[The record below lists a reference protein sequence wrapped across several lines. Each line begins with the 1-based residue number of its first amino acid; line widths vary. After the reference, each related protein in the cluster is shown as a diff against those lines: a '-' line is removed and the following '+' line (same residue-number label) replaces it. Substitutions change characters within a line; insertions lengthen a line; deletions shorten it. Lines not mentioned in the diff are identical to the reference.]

1 MGDPHIDA
9 MLIRWAGVKSYD
21 EIGEMTGIAPLEVA
35 RRTKDALA
43 AVGVLEM
50 HERRVK
56 LMMTLESIIAEVDTR
71 KEDASNRDLGGLLN
85 ASRAAAATIL
95 KELRE
100 IEKSSRVDVNA
111 ITSSQGR
118 LLGQVVD
125 VALTHLRDELKKRYP
140 TDDDEIDELIA
151 EGITIG
157 TRGIDSAVS
166 D

>member
-21 EIGEMTGIAPLEVA
+21 EIGEITGIAPLEVA

-43 AVGVLEM
+43 AVGVLEV

-100 IEKSSRVDVNA
+100 IEKSNRADLDAVNRRHAQEMVRIVERAGERV
-111 ITSSQGR
+111 IG
-118 LLGQVVD
+118 
-125 VALTHLRDELKKRYP
+125 ALTERFPGVAADDIHAMLRQNILDISHEVDER
-140 TDDDEIDELIA
+140 
-151 EGITIG
+151 
-157 TRGIDSAVS
+157 
-166 D
+166 